1 MKVLAWNS
9 HGLCSHAAAL
19 AMQSVINSARP
30 NVIFISETIII
41 NSARLNVIF
50 ISETKSSIESLI
62 PFFSGLDF
70 PNNTGVDAIG
80 LWGVF

>member
-30 NVIFISETIII
+30 
-41 NSARLNVIF
+41 NVIF